1 MTMRFDLEERENNQ
15 IGKENRYMENQKKIV
30 IIGPVYPYKG
40 GIAHYTALMF
50 RALAGIHDVTLV
62 SYSMQYPKFLFKREQ
77 RDYKNKTF
85 KIDEAVYWIN
95 TANPF
100 SCMKAARRIN
110 KMNPDVV
117 MIQWWHPYFAPCYD
131 IMMRFLKKKIRKIIV
146 CHNVFPHERFV
157 MDRQLTKLVLG
168 KGDAFIVHSELDKN
182 DLLEIKPN
190 AVFKKTFIPTY
201 NAFKLNNI
209 TKGNAREMLDLPE
222 DEKVLLFFGFV
233 REYKGLKWLIKAMPL
248 IIKRLSNVKLLIVG
262 DFGTDKDVYLSLME
276 ECGITNAI
284 EVYDGYI
291 PDGEVEKYFAA
302 CDLVVC
308 PYESATQ
315 SAIVQTAYGF
325 EKPVVAT
332 NVGGLP
338 EVVEDNRTGYVVESK
353 DPVMLAERIC
363 EFYEKDKEKEFHK
376 HIIEAAYKFSWDRM
390 GEVVEELNLLGRKHT
405 NE

>member
-1 MTMRFDLEERENNQ
+1 MCSAPALQVR
-15 IGKENRYMENQKKIV
+15 KENEYMKDRKKIV

-40 GIAHYTALMF
+40 GIAHYTALMY
-50 RALAGIHDVTLV
+50 RALTAENDVTLV
-62 SYSMQYPKFLFKREQ
+62 SYSMQYPKLLFRKEQ
-77 RDYKNKTF
+77 RDWENKTF
-85 KIDEAVYWIN
+85 KIAEAVYWIN
-95 TANPF
+95 TANPI
-100 SCMKAARRIN
+100 SCMNAAKKIN
-110 KMNPDVV
+110 KLNPDMVI
-117 MIQWWHPYFAPCYD
+117 IQWWHPYFAPCYC
-131 IMMRFLKKKIRKIIV
+131 ILMKFLKKSIQKIFV
-146 CHNVFPHERFV
+146 CHNVFPHERFI

>member
-1 MTMRFDLEERENNQ
+1 MCSAPALQVR
-15 IGKENRYMENQKKIV
+15 KENEYMKDRKKIV

-40 GIAHYTALMF
+40 GIAHYTALMY
-50 RALAGIHDVTLV
+50 RALIAENDVTLV
-62 SYSMQYPKFLFKREQ
+62 SYSMQYPKLLFRREQ
-77 RDYKNKTF
+77 RDWENKTF
-85 KIDEAVYWIN
+85 KIAEAVYWIN
-95 TANPF
+95 TANPI
-100 SCMKAARRIN
+100 SCMNAAKKIN
-110 KMNPDVV
+110 KLNPDMVI
-117 MIQWWHPYFAPCYD
+117 IQWWHPYFAPCYF
-131 IMMRFLKKKIRKIIV
+131 IMMKFLKKSIQKIFV

-168 KGDAFIVHSELDKN
+168 SGDAFIVHSELDKN

-190 AVFKKTFIPTY
+190 AVLKKTFIPTY

-209 TKGNAREMLDLPE
+209 SKGNAREMLDLPE

-262 DFGTDKDVYLSLME
+262 DFGADKDVYLSLME
-276 ECGITNAI
+276 ECGITNEI

-325 EKPVVAT
+325 EKSVIAT

-353 DPVMLAERIC
+353 DSAMLAERIC

>member
-1 MTMRFDLEERENNQ
+1 
-15 IGKENRYMENQKKIV
+15 
-30 IIGPVYPYKG
+30 
-40 GIAHYTALMF
+40 
-50 RALAGIHDVTLV
+50 
-62 SYSMQYPKFLFKREQ
+62 
-77 RDYKNKTF
+77 
-85 KIDEAVYWIN
+85 
-95 TANPF
+95 
-100 SCMKAARRIN
+100 
-110 KMNPDVV
+110 
-117 MIQWWHPYFAPCYD
+117 
-131 IMMRFLKKKIRKIIV
+131 
-146 CHNVFPHERFV
+146 

-168 KGDAFIVHSELDKN
+168 SGDAFIVHSELDKN

-190 AVFKKTFIPTY
+190 AVLKKTFIPTY

-209 TKGNAREMLDLPE
+209 SKGNAREMLDLPE

-262 DFGTDKDVYLSLME
+262 DFGADKDVYLSLME
-276 ECGITNAI
+276 ECGITNEI

-325 EKPVVAT
+325 EKSVIAT

-353 DPVMLAERIC
+353 DSAMLAERIC

>member
-1 MTMRFDLEERENNQ
+1 MCSAPALQVR
-15 IGKENRYMENQKKIV
+15 KENEYMKERKKIV

-40 GIAHYTALMF
+40 GIAHYTALMY
-50 RALAGIHDVTLV
+50 RALIAENDVTLV
-62 SYSMQYPKFLFKREQ
+62 SYSMQYPKLLFRREQ
-77 RDYKNKTF
+77 RDWENKTF
-85 KIDEAVYWIN
+85 KIAEAVYWIN
-95 TANPF
+95 TANPI
-100 SCMKAARRIN
+100 SCMNAAKKIN
-110 KMNPDVV
+110 KLNPDMVI
-117 MIQWWHPYFAPCYD
+117 IQWWHPYFAPCYF
-131 IMMRFLKKKIRKIIV
+131 IMMKFLKKSIQKIFV

-168 KGDAFIVHSELDKN
+168 SGDAFIVHSELDKN

-190 AVFKKTFIPTY
+190 AVLKKTFIPTY

-209 TKGNAREMLDLPE
+209 SKGNAREMLDLPE

-262 DFGTDKDVYLSLME
+262 DFGADKDVYLSLME
-276 ECGITNAI
+276 ECGITNEI

-325 EKPVVAT
+325 EKSVIAT

-353 DPVMLAERIC
+353 DSAMLAERIC

>member
-1 MTMRFDLEERENNQ
+1 MCSAPALQVR
-15 IGKENRYMENQKKIV
+15 KENEYMKDRKKIV

-40 GIAHYTALMF
+40 GIAHYTALMY
-50 RALAGIHDVTLV
+50 RALIAENDVTLV
-62 SYSMQYPKFLFKREQ
+62 SYSMQYPKLLFRREQ
-77 RDYKNKTF
+77 RDWENKTF
-85 KIDEAVYWIN
+85 KIAEAVYWIN
-95 TANPF
+95 TANPI
-100 SCMKAARRIN
+100 SCMNAAKKIN
-110 KMNPDVV
+110 KLNPDMVI
-117 MIQWWHPYFAPCYD
+117 IQWWHPYFAPCYF
-131 IMMRFLKKKIRKIIV
+131 IMMKFLKKSIQKIFV

-168 KGDAFIVHSELDKN
+168 SGDAFIVHSELDKN

-190 AVFKKTFIPTY
+190 AVLKKTFIPTY

-209 TKGNAREMLDLPE
+209 SKGNAREMLDLPE

-248 IIKRLSNVKLLIVG
+248 IIKRLLNVKLLIVG
-262 DFGTDKDVYLSLME
+262 DFGADKDVYLSLME
-276 ECGITNAI
+276 EIGITNAI
-284 EVYDGYI
+284 GIYDGYI

-315 SAIVQTAYGF
+315 SAIVQIAYGF
-325 EKPVVAT
+325 EKSVIAT

-353 DPVMLAERIC
+353 DSAMLAERIC

>member
-1 MTMRFDLEERENNQ
+1 MCSAPALQVR
-15 IGKENRYMENQKKIV
+15 KENEYMQDRKKIV

-40 GIAHYTALMF
+40 GIAHYTALMY
-50 RALAGIHDVTLV
+50 RALIAENDVTLV
-62 SYSMQYPKFLFKREQ
+62 SYSMQYPKLLFRREQ
-77 RDYKNKTF
+77 RDWENKTF
-85 KIDEAVYWIN
+85 KIAEAVYWIN
-95 TANPF
+95 TANPI
-100 SCMKAARRIN
+100 SCMNAAKKIN
-110 KMNPDVV
+110 KLNPDMVI
-117 MIQWWHPYFAPCYD
+117 IQWWHPYFAPCYF
-131 IMMRFLKKKIRKIIV
+131 IMMKFLKKSIQKIFV

-168 KGDAFIVHSELDKN
+168 SGDAFIVHSELDKN

-190 AVFKKTFIPTY
+190 AVLKKTFIPTY

-209 TKGNAREMLDLPE
+209 SKGNAREMLDLPE

-262 DFGTDKDVYLSLME
+262 DFGADKDVYLSLME
-276 ECGITNAI
+276 ECGITNEI

-325 EKPVVAT
+325 EKSVIAT

-353 DPVMLAERIC
+353 DSAMLAERIC

>member
-1 MTMRFDLEERENNQ
+1 MCSAPALQ
-15 IGKENRYMENQKKIV
+15 IGKENEYMKDRKKIV

-40 GIAHYTALMF
+40 GIAHYTALMY
-50 RALAGIHDVTLV
+50 RALTAENDVTLV
-62 SYSMQYPKFLFKREQ
+62 SYSMQYPKLLFRKEQ
-77 RDYKNKTF
+77 RDWENKTF
-85 KIDEAVYWIN
+85 KIAEAVYWIN
-95 TANPF
+95 TANPI
-100 SCMKAARRIN
+100 SCMNTAKKIN
-110 KMNPDVV
+110 KLNPDMVI
-117 MIQWWHPYFAPCYD
+117 IQWWHPYFAPCYF
-131 IMMRFLKKKIRKIIV
+131 IMMKFLKKSIQKVFV

-168 KGDAFIVHSELDKN
+168 SGDAFIVHSELDKN

-209 TKGNAREMLDLPE
+209 TKGNAREILDLPE

>member
-1 MTMRFDLEERENNQ
+1 MCSAPALQVR
-15 IGKENRYMENQKKIV
+15 KENEYMKDRKKIV

-40 GIAHYTALMF
+40 GIAHYTALMY
-50 RALAGIHDVTLV
+50 RALIAENDVTLV
-62 SYSMQYPKFLFKREQ
+62 SYSMQYPKLLFRREQ
-77 RDYKNKTF
+77 RDWENKTF
-85 KIDEAVYWIN
+85 KIAEAVYWIN
-95 TANPF
+95 TANPI
-100 SCMKAARRIN
+100 SCMNAAKKIN
-110 KMNPDVV
+110 KLNPDMVI
-117 MIQWWHPYFAPCYD
+117 IQWWHPYFAPCYF
-131 IMMRFLKKKIRKIIV
+131 IMMKFLKKSIQKIFV

-168 KGDAFIVHSELDKN
+168 SGDAFIVHSELDKN

-190 AVFKKTFIPTY
+190 AVLKKTFIPTY

-209 TKGNAREMLDLPE
+209 SKGNAREMLDLPE

-262 DFGTDKDVYLSLME
+262 DFGADKDVYLSLME
-276 ECGITNAI
+276 ECGITNEI

-325 EKPVVAT
+325 EKPVIAT

-338 EVVEDNRTGYVVESK
+338 EVVEDNRTGYIVESK
-353 DPVMLAERIC
+353 NPIMLADRIC
-363 EFYEKDKEKEFHK
+363 EFYEKDKEKEFYN
-376 HIIEAAYKFSWDRM
+376 HIVKKAFIFSWDRM
-390 GEVVEELNLLGRKHT
+390 EEVVKELNCLGRGDT
-405 NE
+405 NEK